1 MLEMIIL
8 AAGKGKRM
16 NSSLPKVLSRLA
28 GQPLLQWV
36 INASLAVDAERI
48 HIVYGHQGEQ
58 LRQHFTDDHLHWVE
72 QKEQLGTG
80 HAVSQA
86 LQNITDDA
94 KILVLYGDV
103 PLISAATLKNLIAAT
118 PVQGVGILT
127 AIFDDPKGYGRILRD
142 DAGHITGIVE
152 EKDSDD
158 EQRAIKEI
166 NTGIMCSSAK
176 NLKKWLAQ
184 IKPNNAQGE
193 YYLTDI
199 VALAVS
205 ENKSITS
212 VNAAYKE
219 EVLGV
224 NDRVQLS
231 NLERQYQRLQAEQL
245 LKAGVTL
252 IDPARIDIR
261 GTVKTGQD
269 VILDINVIL
278 EGQVEL
284 GDRVQIGPNCVLHDV
299 KIADNV
305 IVKANSVL
313 EETVIAKDCVIGPFA
328 RIRPGTVLAQGVH
341 IGNFV
346 ELKKADVGAES
357 KIGHLTYIGDA
368 VIGKQVNIGAGTITC
383 NYDGVHKYQTT
394 IKNGVF
400 IGSGTQLVAPVT
412 LGAGAYIGAGST
424 ITEDA
429 PADKLSLARA
439 RQVTIESWQK
449 PDKK

>member
-16 NSSLPKVLSRLA
+16 NSALPKVLSRLA

-36 INASLAVDAERI
+36 INASLAVDAEHI

-86 LQNITDDA
+86 LQHITDDA
-94 KILVLYGDV
+94 KVLVLYGDV

-205 ENKSITS
+205 ENKIITS
-212 VNAAYKE
+212 VNAAHKE

-284 GDRVQIGPNCVLHDV
+284 GDRVQIGPNCVLRDV

-328 RIRPGTVLAQGVH
+328 RLRPGTVLAQGVH

-346 ELKKADVGAES
+346 ELKKADVGSGS
-357 KIGHLTYIGDA
+357 KINHLTYIGDA

-394 IKNGVF
+394 IKDSVF
-400 IGSGTQLVAPVT
+400 IGSGTQLIAPVT